1 MSGKGLLIVLSGP
14 AGCGKGTV
22 VKEIMNDPELKLS
35 YSVSMTTRAPRPG
48 EVDGQNYFF
57 VSKEEFEKAK
67 ADGELL
73 ESAEY
78 VGNYY
83 GTPVKSV
90 EALREQGRNVL
101 LEIEVQGAEQ
111 VRKARPDALT
121 IFLVP
126 PSLEELERRLRGRKT
141 EAEEI
146 IQQRMAKAE
155 MELEQ
160 ASEYKYVVC
169 NDDVDLAA
177 EIIKVI
183 IKHYMKKEGNL

>member
-14 AGCGKGTV
+14 AGTGKGTV
-22 VKEIMNDPELKLS
+22 VREIMKDEELKLS
-35 YSVSMTTRAPRPG
+35 YSVSMTTRKMRPG
-48 EVDGQNYFF
+48 EVDGVNYQF
-57 VSKEEFEKAK
+57 VTRERFEEAR
-67 ADGELL
+67 DHGELL

-83 GTPVKSV
+83 GTPAANV
-90 EALREQGRNVL
+90 EKLRDEGRNVL

-126 PSLEELERRLRGRKT
+126 PSIEELEKRLRGRGT
-141 EAEEI
+141 EPEEI
-146 IQQRMAKAE
+146 IQQRLAKAV

-177 EIIKVI
+177 AIISVI
-183 IKHYMKKEGNL
+183 IKHYMKKEGL